1 MAHWKLNETHHSLL
15 QAEKMAV
22 MGTLVA
28 GICHNL
34 NNPIAG
40 MKICLRRIAQDP
52 EYIAQSKKYLPI
64 MTEALDS
71 AANILRE
78 LLAFARKEEV
88 VYEPIDLRQTI
99 VQVIESLSCEME
111 DYKIA
116 FTKHFDHDLQLVLG
130 NPSQLAQVIFNLVM
144 NSIDAIKQSQEVN
157 PDKMGEIIF
166 LLNMKS
172 NQLHLSI
179 ADNGIGIEAEK
190 LPDIF
195 DPFFTTKKKK
205 RALDWDLHS
214 APTLSTNTRVKLLLL
229 VMKMMD

>member
-1 MAHWKLNETHHSLL
+1 
-15 QAEKMAV
+15 
-22 MGTLVA
+22 
-28 GICHNL
+28 
-34 NNPIAG
+34 
-40 MKICLRRIAQDP
+40 
-52 EYIAQSKKYLPI
+52 
-64 MTEALDS
+64 
-71 AANILRE
+71 
-78 LLAFARKEEV
+78 
-88 VYEPIDLRQTI
+88 
-99 VQVIESLSCEME
+99 
-111 DYKIA
+111 
-116 FTKHFDHDLQLVLG
+116 
-130 NPSQLAQVIFNLVM
+130 
-144 NSIDAIKQSQEVN
+144 
-157 PDKMGEIIF
+157 MGEIIF